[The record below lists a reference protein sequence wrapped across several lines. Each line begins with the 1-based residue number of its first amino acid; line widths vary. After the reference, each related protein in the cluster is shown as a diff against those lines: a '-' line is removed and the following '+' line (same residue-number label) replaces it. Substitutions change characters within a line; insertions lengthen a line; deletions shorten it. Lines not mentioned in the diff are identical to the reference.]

1 MNCATCF
8 LAAAQVF
15 FPAADTK
22 PTAFDGASVRLEN
35 NTAVVDVAPRHK
47 FCGVNFVFPKP
58 VALNRYE
65 RLSTEI
71 SNRTDRALD
80 FVVHGMAKG
89 THRRFVQGKVKL
101 GPGES
106 AVVMAP
112 CQRRCYTMVTDGD
125 GLPGMFG
132 YDRKYRPDSIDRT
145 NRDDPNYYKL
155 PGDGSHKWEPTMT
168 VRDAIVHSSNIVI
181 GKLGYDFVHFESPDK
196 RGVDCALLYRK
207 GNFEVLEAQN
217 ICVSDTTD
225 DFYTRDILLVGGVLS
240 NNTGLSDTCYILV
253 NHWPSKRGGAE
264 AEGHRMTIAQLLRHT
279 MDSLQCNHPA
289 ALVLAM
295 GDFNASSNEETIRQG
310 LGFAGWERNPEGF
323 YNLMCQIPQGEG
335 SYKYKDTWSCIDQVI
350 ANRKLKVELFA
361 PDFLLVNDEK
371 YLGRKPFR
379 TYTGMTYLGGYS
391 DHLPIM
397 IRIP

>member
-1 MNCATCF
+1 MKTCRSVFTILLFLLPSMIWGQEDARWTIAFWNVENLFDTWHDTLKDDCAFTPEGDNHWTSKRYQDKQNKIF
-8 LAAAQVF
+8 KTIAAMQW
-15 FPAADTK
+15 
-22 PTAFDGASVRLEN
+22 PTIV
-35 NTAVVDVAPRHK
+35 
-47 FCGVNFVFPKP
+47 
-58 VALNRYE
+58 
-65 RLSTEI
+65 
-71 SNRTDRALD
+71 
-80 FVVHGMAKG
+80 GMAEVENG
-89 THRRFVQGKVKL
+89 HVL
-101 GPGES
+101 
-106 AVVMAP
+106 
-112 CQRRCYTMVTDGD
+112 
-125 GLPGMFG
+125 
-132 YDRKYRPDSIDRT
+132 
-145 NRDDPNYYKL
+145 RDLCRNTPL
-155 PGDGSHKWEPTMT
+155 
-168 VRDAIVHSSNIVI
+168 R
-181 GKLGYDFVHFESPDK
+181 KLGYDFVHFESPDK

-264 AEGHRMTIAQLLRHT
+264 AERHRMEIAHRLLHT
-279 MDSLQCNHPA
+279 MDSLQRSHPA
-289 ALVLAM
+289 ALIVAM
-295 GDFNASSNEETIRQG
+295 GDFNASGDEEAMRLG
-310 LGFAGWERNPEGF
+310 LGFGGGEKNAEGF

-361 PDFLLVNDEK
+361 PDFLLVDDEK

>member
-1 MNCATCF
+1 MLIVTVLGLFLCTTDVCAQEEWRWTIAFWNVENLFDTQHDTLKDDCAF
-8 LAAAQVF
+8 TPEGDNHWTTKRYQDKQKKIFKTIAAMQW
-15 FPAADTK
+15 
-22 PTAFDGASVRLEN
+22 PTIV
-35 NTAVVDVAPRHK
+35 
-47 FCGVNFVFPKP
+47 
-58 VALNRYE
+58 
-65 RLSTEI
+65 
-71 SNRTDRALD
+71 
-80 FVVHGMAKG
+80 GMAEVENG
-89 THRRFVQGKVKL
+89 HVL
-101 GPGES
+101 
-106 AVVMAP
+106 
-112 CQRRCYTMVTDGD
+112 
-125 GLPGMFG
+125 
-132 YDRKYRPDSIDRT
+132 
-145 NRDDPNYYKL
+145 RDLCRNTPL
-155 PGDGSHKWEPTMT
+155 
-168 VRDAIVHSSNIVI
+168 R
-181 GKLGYDFVHFESPDK
+181 KLGYDFVHFESPDK

-264 AEGHRMTIAQLLRHT
+264 AERHRMEIAHRLLHT
-279 MDSLQCNHPA
+279 MDSLQRSHPA
-289 ALVLAM
+289 ALIVAM
-295 GDFNASSNEETIRQG
+295 GDFNASGDEEAMRLG
-310 LGFAGWERNPEGF
+310 LGFGGGEKNAEGF

-391 DHLPIM
+391 DHLPVI